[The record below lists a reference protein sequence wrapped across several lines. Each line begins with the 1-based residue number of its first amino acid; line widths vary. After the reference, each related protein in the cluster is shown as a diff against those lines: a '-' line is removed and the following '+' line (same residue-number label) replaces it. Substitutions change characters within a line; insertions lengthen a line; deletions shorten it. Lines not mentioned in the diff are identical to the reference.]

1 MEYEYDFIIVG
12 AGSAGCVLANRLTEN
27 PNHKVLLLE
36 AGGRDWYPWIHIPV
50 GYFKTMHNPKFDWC
64 YMTHPDVGIAN
75 RSIQWP
81 RGKVLG
87 GSSSINGLVYVRGQ
101 AKDYDNWASLGNEG
115 WSYKDVLPYFKKSE
129 DQERG
134 ADKYHGVGGPLKV
147 SDLRLR
153 RRIADLF
160 IKACV
165 ETGIPENADYNG
177 EDQNGVAYYQQTASK
192 GFRCSAAKG
201 YLRPVRKREN
211 LTIITKAHA
220 TGIVFNGESEGIG
233 KRATGVK
240 YRVKGKDFTATAK
253 REVLLSAGAIGSP
266 QLLQL
271 SGVGDPALLEKHKIP
286 IVQALKGVGQ
296 NLQDHLQ
303 IRLVFKTHADT
314 LNDELNSFLKRIKV
328 GIQYLISRTGPLTLA
343 ASQVAVFTH
352 SSKNTERPDIQF
364 HMQPLSA
371 DKPGEGVHPFSA
383 FTASVC
389 QLRPESRGSIEIAST
404 DPFVH
409 PTIKPNYLSTPL
421 DQQVAIESIKVAR
434 AIAEAPSLRDVVID
448 EYVPGR
454 MHQSD
459 EELLDVARQHSQ
471 TIYHPSCTCKMGN
484 DELAVVDNRL
494 RVHGI
499 KNLRVID
506 TSVMPEL
513 VSGNTNAPTMMI
525 AEKAADMIKQDHA

>member
-1 MEYEYDFIIVG
+1 MEPQYDFVIIG

-27 PNHKVLLLE
+27 PNNKVLLLE
-36 AGGRDWYPWIHIPV
+36 AGNRDWYPWIHIPV
-50 GYFKTMHNPKFDWC
+50 GYFKTMHNPRYDWC
-64 YMTHPDVGIAN
+64 YMTHPDSGIAN

-101 AKDYDNWASLGNEG
+101 AKDYDDWASLGNEG

-134 ADKYHGVGGPLKV
+134 ANKYHGVGGPLKV
-147 SDLRLR
+147 SNLRLR
-153 RRIADLF
+153 RKVADLF

-165 ETGIPENADYNG
+165 ETGIPKNVDYNG
-177 EDQNGVAYYQQTASK
+177 ENQNGVAYYQQTASK
-192 GFRCSAAKG
+192 GFRWSAAKG
-201 YLRPVRKREN
+201 YLRPARKRPN
-211 LTIITKAHA
+211 LTIVTKAHA
-220 TGIVFNGESEGIG
+220 TSIIFDG
-233 KRATGVK
+233 KRAIGTK
-240 YRVKGKDFTATAK
+240 YRVKGRDFTALAK

-271 SGVGDPALLEKHKIP
+271 SGIGDPKLLEKHKIP

-314 LNDELNSFLKRIKV
+314 LNDELNSFFKRMKV
-328 GIQYLISRTGPLTLA
+328 GIQYILSRTGPLTLA
-343 ASQVAVFTH
+343 ASQVAVFTQ
-352 SSKNTERPDIQF
+352 SSKDVERPDIQF

-389 QLRPESRGSIEIAST
+389 QLRPESRGCVEIAST
-404 DPFVH
+404 DPFSH
-409 PTIKPNYLSTPL
+409 PTIKPNYLSTRL
-421 DQQVAIESIKVAR
+421 DQQVAIDSIKVAR

-454 MHQSD
+454 IHQSD
-459 EELLDVARQHSQ
+459 EELLEVARQHSQ

-484 DELAVVDNRL
+484 DKLAVVDSRL
-494 RVHGI
+494 RVHGVE
-499 KNLRVID
+499 NLRVVD
-506 TSVMPEL
+506 TSIMPKL
-513 VSGNTNAPTMMI
+513 VSGNTNAPTIMI
-525 AEKAADMIKQDHA
+525 AEKAADMIKQDYK